1 MRQLLNADAGAC
13 DACFFMIPQ
22 LKPKAPKSPGRLI
35 EAPGRFR
42 VKGR

>member
-22 LKPKAPKSPGRLI
+22 LKPKPQKAPGRLN

-42 VKGR
+42 LKK